1 MDDRIIRDL
10 SDIIRK
16 VKAGEEV
23 DKSKIEGIKKSI
35 SEVEDP
41 ILRKHLLTLV
51 EEIDQSHEEGD
62 ILSKLILHESSE
74 ITKMRSAILE
84 FIYEEPFEGL
94 DLKQTL
100 EFWRRLLESLE
111 RKR

>member
-10 SDIIRK
+10 SEIIRK
-16 VKAGEEV
+16 VKAGEGV

-35 SEVEDP
+35 SGVEDP

-51 EEIDQSHEEGD
+51 EEIDRGYEEGD
-62 ILSKLILHESSE
+62 ILSKLLLHESSE
-74 ITKMRSAILE
+74 VTKMKSVILE
-84 FIYEEPFEGL
+84 FMYEEPFEGL
-94 DLKQTL
+94 DLKRTL

-111 RKR
+111 RKK

>member
-10 SDIIRK
+10 SDIIRR

-23 DKSKIEGIKKSI
+23 DRSEIEGIRKSI

-51 EEIDQSHEEGD
+51 EEIDQGYEDGD

-74 ITKMRSAILE
+74 VNKLRSAILE

-100 EFWRRLLESLE
+100 EFWRRVLESLE
-111 RKR
+111 RKK

>member
-10 SDIIRK
+10 AEVIRK
-16 VKAGEEV
+16 VKADESV
-23 DKSKIEGIKKSI
+23 DKSKIEGIKRTI

-41 ILRKHLLTLV
+41 ALRKHLLTLM
-51 EEIDQSHEEGD
+51 EEIDQSWGEGD

-74 ITKMRSAILE
+74 ITKLRSAILE
-84 FIYEEPFEGL
+84 FLYEEPFEGL
-94 DLKQTL
+94 DLRQTL

-111 RKR
+111 RRK